1 MEIYPDVQA
10 RLLLFSSLLGAVIGA
25 AWEIEAV
32 LLEKIKPRAIF
43 KILRFFA
50 DLFFV
55 LTACIGDIVLCYY
68 FNFGQ
73 FRAFCA
79 LGMLFAFFCCR
90 ALLGKALRALTQVI
104 LRIIS
109 YIIRAVLAPFAKIYK
124 YSVNILEKFI
134 HYIRKGI
141 AKISLWVYNIYVKKS
156 IVRRSRKGFF
166 GDV

>member
-1 MEIYPDVQA
+1 MEIYPEVQA
-10 RLLLFSSLLGAVIGA
+10 RLLLFSSLLGGVIGL
-25 AWEIEAV
+25 AWEAV
-32 LLEKIKPRAIF
+32 SVLVEKIKPRSVF

-55 LTACIGDIVLCYY
+55 LSACVGEIVLCYY

-73 FRAFCA
+73 LRTFCA
-79 LGMLFAFFCCR
+79 LGMLGAFFCCR
-90 ALLGKALRALTQVI
+90 ALLGKAVRVLTQAI

-109 YIIRAVLAPFAKIYK
+109 HIIRAILAPFAKIYK